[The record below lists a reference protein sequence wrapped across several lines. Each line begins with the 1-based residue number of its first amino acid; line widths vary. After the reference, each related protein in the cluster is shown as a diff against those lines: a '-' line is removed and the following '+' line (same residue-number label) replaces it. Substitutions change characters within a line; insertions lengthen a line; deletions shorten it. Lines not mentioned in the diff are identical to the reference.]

1 VEADVEANKKSF
13 VGSRVTPRVRNFAS
27 LAATVS
33 PKTKYPEASNDAEVE
48 TPSLYVAATE
58 AVFTTAIVEI
68 TVEVPATEAAVYTV
82 PGVVT
87 VPDPVTAP
95 SLLYVT
101 AMTTPMRP

>member
-1 VEADVEANKKSF
+1 VDAEVEASKKSF

-27 LAATVS
+27 FPAIVS
-33 PKTKYPEASNDAEVE
+33 PNTRYPEASNEAEVE
-48 TPSLYVAATE
+48 TPSRYVAATE

-82 PGVVT
+82 PGVVI